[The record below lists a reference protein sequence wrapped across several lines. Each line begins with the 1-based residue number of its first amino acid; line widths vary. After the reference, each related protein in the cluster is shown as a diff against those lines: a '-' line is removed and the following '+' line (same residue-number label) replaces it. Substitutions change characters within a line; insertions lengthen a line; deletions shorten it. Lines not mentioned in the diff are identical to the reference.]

1 MKKYLLKLTAVVVFL
16 GLLSS
21 CEEDKVIYD
30 GNLSLAAFSESSAGL
45 PVFED
50 GVSTYM
56 IKVDVSSKSSS
67 ARTIG
72 VSVDATSTAVANQ
85 YQIETSSL
93 VIPADSY
100 NGEVAVTGN
109 FANLT
114 IGQIV
119 RLVLKLDVVGDATI
133 EPSKNTFTLSI
144 YKSCP
149 SNLAGVYAYSTTNM
163 STPDSGG
170 SSVAGPVT
178 GNVTFTATAAAGVY
192 TISDAS
198 FGGFTALYGISAA
211 TGISLVDV
219 CNQIRFSGR
228 DQYGETYTFSNL
240 VVSGNRITFNWSNTF
255 GERGLTT
262 LTRSGSTNWPS
273 LRL

>member
-1 MKKYLLKLTAVVVFL
+1 MKKYLLKLTAVVVFF

-21 CEEDKVIYD
+21 CEEDKVVYD
-30 GNLSLAAFSESSAGL
+30 GDLSLAAFSRASANL

-50 GVSTYM
+50 APSTYL
-56 IKVDVSSKSSS
+56 IKVDVSSKSSA

-72 VSVDATSTAVANQ
+72 VSVDAKSTAVANQ

-119 RLVLKLDVVGDATI
+119 SLVLKLDAVGDATI
-133 EPSKNTFTLSI
+133 EPTKSTFALSI
-144 YKSCP
+144 FKSCP

-163 STPDSGG
+163 STPDGG
-170 SSVAGPVT
+170 GNSVAGPVT
-178 GNVTFTATAAAGVY
+178 GNVTFTAAATAGVY
-192 TISDAS
+192 TISDSS
-198 FGGFTALYGISAA
+198 FGAFRALYGLPAA
-211 TGISLVDV
+211 TGVRLVDI
-219 CNQIRFSGR
+219 CNQISFSGV

-240 VVSGNRITFNWSNTF
+240 VVAGNKITFNWSNTF